1 MIDPAGIRNL
11 ASTFALLLQESGAGF
26 TAENVA
32 ARPDVVERGLH
43 FLGWAYT
50 AVWVVLA
57 VYIVSLSIRL
67 RGLSRQV
74 ARLKERA
81 GL

>member
-1 MIDPAGIRNL
+1 MIDPNFSSVVPL
-11 ASTFALLLQESGAGF
+11 LALLAQEPVTGF

-32 ARPDVVERGLH
+32 ARPEIVERGLR
-43 FLGWAYT
+43 FLNLAYT

-57 VYIVSLSIRL
+57 VYLLSLSMRL
-67 RGLSRQV
+67 RRLAQQV
-74 ARLKERA
+74 RRLKERA

>member
-1 MIDPAGIRNL
+1 MIDPHMEPL
-11 ASTFALLLQESGAGF
+11 ASAFALLLQEPATGF
-26 TAENVA
+26 TAETVA
-32 ARPDVVERGLH
+32 ARPEVVERGLQ
-43 FLGWAYT
+43 FLNYAYT

-57 VYIVSLSIRL
+57 VYLFSLSIRL
-67 RGLSRQV
+67 RRLSRQI

>member
-1 MIDPAGIRNL
+1 MIDPHIEPV
-11 ASTFALLLQESGAGF
+11 ASVFALLVQDPATGF

-32 ARPDVVERGLH
+32 ARPEVVERGLR
-43 FLGWAYT
+43 FLNLAYT

-57 VYIVSLSIRL
+57 VYLLSLSIRL
-67 RGLSRQV
+67 RRLSRQI

>member
-1 MIDPAGIRNL
+1 MIHPHIEPV
-11 ASTFALLLQESGAGF
+11 ASVFALLVQDPATGF

-32 ARPDVVERGLH
+32 ARPEVVERGLR
-43 FLGWAYT
+43 FLNLAYS

-57 VYIVSLSIRL
+57 VYLLSLSIRL
-67 RGLSRQV
+67 RRLSRQI

>member
-1 MIDPAGIRNL
+1 MIHPHL
-11 ASTFALLLQESGAGF
+11 EPVASVFALLVQDPATGF

-32 ARPDVVERGLH
+32 ARPDVVERGLR
-43 FLGWAYT
+43 FLNLAYT

-57 VYIVSLSIRL
+57 VYLLSLSIRL
-67 RGLSRQV
+67 RRLSRQI